1 MVVLCDKTGVNGKQ
15 VLPKKTVNVQHILYD
30 KVYKQILPASLCDNS
45 GRLHTL
51 VTEYC
56 PGSPCSNASLFVGIT
71 NSTSVIVG
79 YDYCGK
85 AK

>member
-1 MVVLCDKTGVNGKQ
+1 MVVLFDKTGVHGKH
-15 VLPKKTVNVQHILYD
+15 VLQKKIVNVRRILCN
-30 KVYKQILPASLCDNS
+30 KIYKQILPASLCDNS
-45 GRLHTL
+45 GRLQTL

-56 PGSPCSNASLFVGIT
+56 PGSPCSNTSLFVGIT

-79 YDYCGK
+79 YDYSGK